1 MSGKETHLYEFGPFR
16 LDSAKRRLLRDG
28 DLIPLTPKAFDTLL
42 VLVQQSGTTIE
53 KDDLMERVWPD
64 AVVEENNLNQNISAL
79 RKSLGDSR
87 HESHYIATIPGLGY
101 RFVADV
107 REVDAGA
114 TSAVDVKARTTSQIA
129 TVEDSA
135 APRGETI
142 AATLAES
149 ARLPPPSSAL
159 PVPASKTTQPRRA
172 LRLALFIAVPLLLAA
187 AVYFLFIRQRAT
199 PAHPSINSIAVLPLK
214 PISTARRDELYE
226 IGIADSLIHRLSSI
240 KGFVVRPLS
249 ATRKYADINQDPIAA
264 GKEQQV
270 DYVLASNYQLADGK
284 IRITSQLFNVASGQI
299 EETYKSERDAGN
311 VFAMQDA
318 IAGEV
323 GNLLQARFATTSG
336 SEAAKR
342 GTSNE
347 EAYLLY
353 LQGMYL
359 VDKENAA
366 DSKRAIELFDAALS
380 LDSNYAKAWAGKA
393 RAHCAYAHNGG
404 SSPDAQFAQAKPA
417 IQRAF
422 DLDAN
427 LGEAYGVLAI
437 IRADYDWNFTDSEKQ
452 FLRAIQIDPN
462 SDNFHRWYANRL
474 AGWGRADEAI
484 ARIKTAVDINPNS
497 VFHHIIYGR
506 TLYFARRYDEA
517 IRQMQRVIEMDSTR
531 PAAYNILWR
540 SYHMKGDQPRA
551 HESFM
556 TFQRLIGTKD
566 EVLRSYETS
575 FSKGWQSVLLKY
587 LEVLK
592 VEDAGV
598 SGAYSK
604 AVLSA
609 MLNQRDQSFRY
620 LNEAVENR
628 SLAISQLN
636 GDPGLDSLR
645 DDPRFADLVRRVE
658 SK

>member
-1 MSGKETHLYEFGPFR
+1 MFGKETHLYEFGPFR
-16 LDSAKRRLLRDG
+16 LDPTKRRLLRNG

-64 AVVEENNLNQNISAL
+64 AAVEENNLNQNISAL

-107 REVDAGA
+107 KEVRPAA
-114 TSAVDVKARTTSQIA
+114 TRGLDVEVQTTPRIA
-129 TVEDSA
+129 TVESSA
-135 APRGETI
+135 APV
-142 AATLAES
+142 AATSDVTLPES
-149 ARLPPPSSAL
+149 AHFPSRSTL
-159 PVPASKTTQPRRA
+159 PVEAGKTTRPRA

-187 AVYFLFIRQRAT
+187 AVYFMFLRARGT
-199 PAHPSINSIAVLPLK
+199 PAPPAINSIAVLPLK
-214 PISTARRDELYE
+214 PISTAHRDELYE

-249 ATRKYADINQDPIAA
+249 ATRKYADVNQDPLAA

-299 EETYKSERDAGN
+299 EETYKSEKDASN

-318 IAGEV
+318 LAGEV
-323 GNLLQARFATTSG
+323 GNLLQTRFATTSS
-336 SEAAKR
+336 SETAKR
-342 GTSNE
+342 GTSNR

-353 LQGMYL
+353 MRGMYL
-359 VDKENAA
+359 IDKETVA

-437 IRADYDWNFTDSEKQ
+437 IRADYDWDFADSEKQ

-462 SDNFHRWYANRL
+462 SDNFYRWYANRL

-484 ARIKTAVDINPNS
+484 TRIKTAVDINPNS

-556 TFQRLIGTKD
+556 MFQRLIGTKD
-566 EVLRSYETS
+566 EVLRSYES
-575 FSKGWQSVLLKY
+575 SYAKSGWQSVLLKY
-587 LEVLK
+587 MEVLK
-592 VEDAGV
+592 ANAGDV
-598 SGAYSK
+598 SQAYSL

-609 MLNQRDQSFRY
+609 VLNQRDQSFRY
-620 LNEAVENR
+620 LNEAVKNR

-636 GDPGLDSLR
+636 GDPALDSLR
-645 DDPRFADLVRRVE
+645 DDARFPELVRRIQ
-658 SK
+658 SQ